1 MAKVSTA
8 FEAVRPG
15 DVYPSTIAVG
25 EEVTGRLAEIAAQ
38 LGALEAAP
46 VVPPAKV
53 SMAKAPSNRAAR
65 KAPETKA

>member
-1 MAKVSTA
+1 MAKASRE

-25 EEVTGRLAEIAAQ
+25 EELTGRLAEIAAQ

-46 VVPPAKV
+46 VAPPTKM
-53 SMAKAPSNRAAR
+53 SMAKAPSNRAAKR
-65 KAPETKA
+65 APEVKA